1 MRLSLR
7 GGAGPAPSAPARGG
21 QDARS
26 ALGSRVPL
34 GKITPASSDAEHS
47 GNQSVNQSG
56 KLIFARI
63 NLASRKRG
71 AEQGCWSGSGSGSGF
86 GSGSALPGPAL
97 LFRPGAL
104 TRAPRVSSGS
114 PGATSDRLPGGPGRE
129 APDQA

>member
-7 GGAGPAPSAPARGG
+7 GGAGPAPSAPAGGG

-63 NLASRKRG
+63 TLASRKRG
-71 AEQGCWSGSGSGSGF
+71 ADQGCWS